1 MCCRSKKIL
10 EYWFGP
16 LADEN
21 DFPTSDITERW
32 FKADTTTDDTIR
44 CLFGDDC
51 RWALRGD
58 FDHWAERP
66 KDLLALII
74 LLDQFPRN
82 IYRGKGWA
90 FLGDA
95 HAQKLVL
102 AGLERGDDQQLWSAE
117 RMFFYMPLMHA
128 ESRELQQRCVELFT
142 QLCDT
147 APKAHRDTLKSSLR
161 YAELHKDV
169 IDRFG
174 RFPHRN
180 LRLARQSSAEELEF
194 LKQPG
199 SSFG

>member
-74 LLDQFPRN
+74 LLLILLQPVRS
-82 IYRGKGWA
+82 
-90 FLGDA
+90 FLVDREISREVA
-95 HAQKLVL
+95 VL
-102 AGLERGDDQQLWSAE
+102 AGHRKG
-117 RMFFYMPLMHA
+117 
-128 ESRELQQRCVELFT
+128 V
-142 QLCDT
+142 T
-147 APKAHRDTLKSSLR
+147 AAACTPDGTRVL
-161 YAELHKDV
+161 
-169 IDRFG
+169 
-174 RFPHRN
+174 
-180 LRLARQSSAEELEF
+180 
-194 LKQPG
+194 
-199 SSFG
+199 